1 MVEAAVPII
10 NLPKQ
15 SFEVLH
21 NSSLVGVQIVHGRV
35 GPVQLVLGHLVRNVG
50 EVDHAVGGGRHRPP
64 PVVVV
69 VGIVDHRP
77 SSPSP

>member
-1 MVEAAVPII
+1 
-10 NLPKQ
+10 
-15 SFEVLH
+15 
-21 NSSLVGVQIVHGRV
+21 
-35 GPVQLVLGHLVRNVG
+35 VG